1 MLLVVDQQDPAA
13 SDLMTNCGS
22 VTLCGEDEAMVR
34 RDYELACLME
44 KEMPNELFTMRGG
57 RGVRPQLVQGT
68 ARRHVAQ
75 ARGGREKGC
84 NHDRRGPGDRPGAS
98 PAGLLLRRLPGGSDI
113 AATGCGYVGIDINA
127 NFIAKA
133 RERFQEA
140 GLQGDLRLDILKNR
154 PVVLIPMST
163 VCVLVVENAGDFLLS
178 LYFVEAMDF
187 SLVETSYLLIVL
199 AVTTLVSSP
208 PAGWYVDRSGARAT
222 NGRGRGLL
230 WRDDRDGGRPA
241 AWRSVVEDTAGDVRR
256 HRV

>member
-44 KEMPNELFTMRGG
+44 KEMPNELFTMRGDEEYDRNWFKELPDDMWLKPEEG
-57 RGVRPQLVQGT
+57 AKKDATMIVEALEIGPE
-68 ARRHVAQ
+68 Q
-75 ARGGREKGC
+75 ALLDC
-84 NHDRRGPGDRPGAS
+84 PCGDCRVVVH
-98 PAGLLLRRLPGGSDI
+98 I

-154 PVVLIPMST
+154 PVVLILMST

-178 LYFVEAMDF
+178 LYFVEAMEF
-187 SLVETSYLLIVL
+187 SLVEPRYLLIVL